1 MERESDSEQHE
12 HAFPVTVSI
21 TVLTEGRPTNA
32 PTASVSTVAGNE
44 DHDEDGDPARVAQG
58 RFGEIRALRL
68 FHAGQSRWYQGV
80 RRFRC
85 APVDRPG
92 EVLATDNHL

>member
-1 MERESDSEQHE
+1 MYPRNATIWCTCLVLTSNLPSLERESDSE
-12 HAFPVTVSI
+12 
-21 TVLTEGRPTNA
+21 R
-32 PTASVSTVAGNE
+32 NE

-68 FHAGQSRWYQGV
+68 FRAGQSRWYQGV

-85 APVDRPG
+85 PPVDRPG
-92 EVLATDNHL
+92 EVLATDDHL